1 MAEVHQIP
9 IPQKILLFIAPKNQ
23 GTSIVQPIRRKKAIP
38 PDRYTL
44 VFTDFNTLKAAAA
57 YVRNLTGKEVQTE
70 EDIEAALNEQEDKKL
85 ENDDDAFY
93 NFNKFKVLED
103 DES

>member
-1 MAEVHQIP
+1 M
-9 IPQKILLFIAPKNQ
+9 FIEPRNQ
-23 GTSIVQPIRRKKAIP
+23 GTSIVQPIRRKKVISP
-38 PDRYTL
+38 RTL
-44 VFTDFNTLKAAAA
+44 YSCFYGFQHAQSGSSVCEESDW
-57 YVRNLTGKEVQTE
+57 KEILTE